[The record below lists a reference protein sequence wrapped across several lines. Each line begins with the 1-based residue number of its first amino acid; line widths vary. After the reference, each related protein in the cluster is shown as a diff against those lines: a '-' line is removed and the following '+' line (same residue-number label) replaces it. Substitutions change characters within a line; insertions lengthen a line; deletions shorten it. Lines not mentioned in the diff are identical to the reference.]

1 MANLLSKLE
10 DHLPMEAVK
19 EAIEHKQVPIHKHSV
34 WYYMGGISLF
44 FFLVQGVTGV
54 LLLFHYQPGLET
66 AHASVLRIMTNVE
79 FGWLIR
85 SIHSW
90 AANLM
95 VASIFVH
102 MFSAYLMRAYRIPRD
117 MTWYSGLGL
126 LGMTFTFGFTGYL
139 LPWDEV
145 AYFATKIG
153 IDITAGMPIVGNEI
167 ATILRGGEDIGGLT
181 IQRFFAMHVVILP
194 AAFCGLLGVHLLLV
208 QIHGNKV
215 PDCIEEKKAYR
226 KIPFFPNFLYADLFV
241 WLIAFNVLSILAA
254 VYPWP
259 LGPEAD
265 TLQPAPQAIH
275 PEWYY
280 MAQFW
285 VLKVMPEPVAMAL
298 FGICGLLWAIVPMWD
313 PNTASGQRARFATW
327 VGIFTIVGFIGLTI
341 LAYVTLE

>member
-1 MANLLSKLE
+1 MANLSSKLE
-10 DHLPMEAVK
+10 ERIPLAPIK
-19 EAIEHKQVPIHKHSV
+19 EAALHKQVPIHKHSL

-44 FFLVQGVTGV
+44 FFLIQGITGV
-54 LLLFHYQPGLET
+54 LLLFHYQPGVET
-66 AHASVLRIMTNVE
+66 AHASVLRIMTNVD

-95 VASIFVH
+95 VASIFIH
-102 MFSAYLMRAYRIPRD
+102 MFSAYFMRAYRAPRD
-117 MTWYSGLGL
+117 FTWYSGLLL
-126 LGMTFTFGFTGYL
+126 LGMTLTFGFTGYL
-139 LPWDEV
+139 LPWDDM

-153 IDITAGMPIVGNEI
+153 VDITAGIPVVGKEV

-194 AAFCGLLGVHLLLV
+194 AAFAGILGLHLLLV
-208 QIHGNKV
+208 QIHGNKIPEGV
-215 PDCIEEKKAYR
+215 EARNEYR
-226 KIPFFPNFLYADLFV
+226 KIPFFPNFFYADLFV

-265 TLQPAPQAIH
+265 TLAPAPKGIH

-280 MAQFW
+280 MAQFY
-285 VLKVMPEPVAMAL
+285 VLKIMAEPVAMVAFL
-298 FGICGLLWAIVPMWD
+298 VTGLLWAAVPVWD
-313 PNTASGQRARFATW
+313 PTTATGRRARLATY
-327 VGIFTIVGFIGLTI
+327 VGIVSLLGFIGLTLI
-341 LAYVTLE
+341 AYATLE